1 MPALLSIGEFSRAS
15 YLTIKT
21 LRHYHDVSLLEPA
34 QVDDSSGY
42 RYYRADQIATAQ
54 TIRRLRELEMPVEQV
69 KGVLHASDSG
79 ERDALIAAHLERM
92 ERQLE
97 QTTAAVASLRAL
109 LQEPEG
115 EIAVEFRAVPPTPAL
130 SISGVVS
137 LDQLVSWWTAAF
149 DELTGTLAENGLRP
163 AGNSGALYGQ
173 GVFEQ
178 AHGEVIV
185 FVPVAEAVTA
195 AGVMAAGRARPLTI
209 PGAELA
215 VTIHHGTHDDFDR
228 SYGAL
233 GRYVAEH
240 DLKVEKPVREYYLVG
255 PRHTEDT
262 DQWQTEIA
270 WPVARRHPA

>member
-1 MPALLSIGEFSRAS
+1 MPTLLTIGEFSRAS

-21 LRHYHDVSLLEPA
+21 LRHYHDVGLLEPA
-34 QVDDSSGY
+34 EVDGSSRY
-42 RYYRADQIATAQ
+42 RYYQADQIATAQ

-69 KGVLHASDSG
+69 KGVLHAADPG

-109 LQEPEG
+109 LQAPED

-137 LDQLVSWWTAAF
+137 LDQLESWWTAAF
-149 DELTGTLAENGLRP
+149 DELTGTLAANGVRP
-163 AGNSGALYGQ
+163 AGNGGALYGQ

-178 AHGEVIV
+178 AHGEVVV
-185 FVPVAEAVTA
+185 FVPVAEGVT
-195 AGVMAAGRARPLTI
+195 AAGRARPLTV

-215 VTIHHGTHDDFDR
+215 VTIHHGSHEDFDR

-240 DLKVEKPVREYYLVG
+240 DLTVQKPVREYYLVG
-255 PRHTEDT
+255 PRQTEDT

-270 WPVARRHPA
+270 WPVARTHPAHL